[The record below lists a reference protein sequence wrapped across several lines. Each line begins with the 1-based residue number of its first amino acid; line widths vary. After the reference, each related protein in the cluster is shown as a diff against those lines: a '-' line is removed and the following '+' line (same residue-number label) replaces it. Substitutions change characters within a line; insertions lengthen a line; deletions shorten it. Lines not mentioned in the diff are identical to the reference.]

1 MRIVT
6 KYIIDIFPG
15 MYLWYLEA
23 NTIAHKILWGLIWDT
38 LLPSL
43 RLFLERSYVV
53 FCKRQTPGDER
64 WGAMW
69 RLSVSA
75 SGWVR
80 DLGRRALID
89 SLTHSCSS

>member
-1 MRIVT
+1 MGSNLGYT
-6 KYIIDIFPG
+6 NPQPSFIFG
-15 MYLWYLEA
+15 E
-23 NTIAHKILWGLIWDT
+23 ILC
-38 LLPSL
+38 
-43 RLFLERSYVV
+43 RLF